1 MVKFQAI
8 MKKLEVKNL
17 VSGDKGARLILDLNI
32 YDDNLITE
40 LNKLMR
46 PESEVEV
53 QIGAIKNG

>member
-46 PESEVEV
+46 PESEVKV
-53 QIGAIKNG
+53 QIEAIKNG